1 MEERQLTH
9 EEMLEIAAERERQNQ
24 EEEQE
29 NGRVSEEQSDRK
41 STRLNSSH
49 EWISR
54 MPSSA

>member
-29 NGRVSEEQSDRK
+29 DGGSVSEE
-41 STRLNSSH
+41 
-49 EWISR
+49 
-54 MPSSA
+54 

>member
-29 NGRVSEEQSDRK
+29 DGRVSEEQS
-41 STRLNSSH
+41 
-49 EWISR
+49 
-54 MPSSA
+54 